1 MSAPYWLQV
10 DEDAV
15 PDDVYGYIRFGDSV
29 FTVPA
34 LPYVEIDDD
43 AIIHFNGPLY
53 NQLYG
58 RLTFTPRGERVL
70 ANTLTQEPAY
80 FDKLRARLSKAPT
93 STLLPVAS
101 IISSS
106 DPQKKKKRKL

>member
-1 MSAPYWLQV
+1 MSAPYWLQI
-10 DEDAV
+10 DEDAI
-15 PDDVYGYIRFGDSV
+15 PDDVYGFIRFGKSV

-34 LPYVEIDDD
+34 LPYVEMDDDD
-43 AIIHFNGPLY
+43 AIHFNGPLY
-53 NQLYG
+53 NQVYG

-80 FDKLRARLSKAPT
+80 FDKLRARISKAPT
-93 STLLPVAS
+93 GTLLPVAS

-106 DPQKKKKRKL
+106 APQKKKRKL